1 MEEELEAV
9 LNNVYYSHPSI
20 YLTRRTSTGD
30 VVGMVVLDKAGEII
44 ACMALLAQR
53 HD

>member
-9 LNNVYYSHPSI
+9 LNNVYCSHPSI
-20 YLTRRTSTGD
+20 YLTRRTSTSD

-44 ACMALLAQR
+44 ACTPAVPQL
-53 HD
+53 D